1 MAQLLSDQE
10 IRSVLGTIIKDGDPS
25 SVRPNSY
32 VLRLGPAGEYL
43 TTGKEFRLGEGAND
57 KKGIVV
63 PPGQSVALTAVE
75 TIDFR
80 RETVARHFPDCDLH
94 ALISPTTDLQ
104 REGVV
109 APTTQVDAGYEG
121 TLNWTLTNSSSEE
134 RRFVYR
140 ERLFRVTILKLADG
154 ERPAS
159 LYDGAYQGKKGY
171 VRSERSGAPVG
182 MRPQDWEESTTKEGP
197 EVLLERLIQSGFP
210 WNVLGT
216 RLKTIDN
223 QFQTVTNEYADIR
236 DSMERLEGNLR
247 KSVERLESDLR
258 QSVGRLESDLRQSVG
273 RLEGDV
279 RDIRQELAQVP
290 DKVREIVKDEQYR
303 WLGGATTLAIGFG
316 GLVLAAV
323 KSPIVAQWL
332 DQHGN
337 WIGAGM
343 TVAALL
349 ATWLLFWRR

>member
-10 IRSVLGTIIKDGDPS
+10 IRGVLGTIIKDGDPS
-25 SVRPNSY
+25 GVRPNSY
-32 VLRLGPAGEYL
+32 VLRLGSAGEYL
-43 TTGKEFRLGEGAND
+43 TTGKEFHLGEGAND

-80 RETVARHFPDCDLH
+80 RETVGRHFPDCDLH

-159 LYDGAYQGKKGY
+159 LYEGAYQGKKGY

-236 DSMERLEGNLR
+236 DSMERLE
-247 KSVERLESDLR
+247 
-258 QSVGRLESDLRQSVG
+258 SDLRQSVG

-279 RDIRQELAQVP
+279 RDIRKELAQVP

-303 WLGGATTLAIGFG
+303 WLGGATTLAIGLG

-343 TVAALL
+343 AVAALL

>member
-10 IRSVLGTIIKDGDPS
+10 IRGVLGTIIKDGDPS
-25 SVRPNSY
+25 GVRPNSY
-32 VLRLGPAGEYL
+32 VLRLGSAGEYL
-43 TTGKEFRLGEGAND
+43 TTGKEFHLGEGAND
-57 KKGIVV
+57 KKGIVI

-80 RETVARHFPDCDLH
+80 RETVGRHFPDCDLH

-247 KSVERLESDLR
+247 E
-258 QSVGRLESDLRQSVG
+258 SVG

-279 RDIRQELAQVP
+279 RDIRKELAQVP
-290 DKVREIVKDEQYR
+290 DKVRGIVKDEQYR
-303 WLGGATTLAIGFG
+303 WLGGAATLAIGFG
-316 GLVLAAV
+316 GLVMAAV

-343 TVAALL
+343 AVAALL

>member
-10 IRSVLGTIIKDGDPS
+10 IRDVLGTIIKDGDPS

-32 VLRLGPAGEYL
+32 VLRLGAAGEYL
-43 TTGKEFRLGEGAND
+43 TTGKEFRLGDGASE

-80 RETVARHFPDCDLH
+80 RETVGKHFPGCDLH

-134 RRFVYR
+134 RRFVYK

-154 ERPAS
+154 ERPAN
-159 LYDGAYQGKKGY
+159 LYEGAYQGKKGY

-182 MRPQDWEESTTKEGP
+182 MRPQDWEDSTTKEGP
-197 EVLLERLIQSGFP
+197 EALLERLIKSGFP

-216 RLKTIDN
+216 RLKTIDD

-236 DSMERLEGNLR
+236 ESMERLEGNLR
-247 KSVERLESDLR
+247 QAVERF
-258 QSVGRLESDLRQSVG
+258 
-273 RLEGDV
+273 EGDA
-279 RDIRQELAQVP
+279 RDIRKELAQVS
-290 DKVREIVKDEQYR
+290 DKVREIVRDEQFR
-303 WLGGATTLAIGFG
+303 WLGGAAGVLIGLG
-316 GLVLAAV
+316 GVALAAA
-323 KSPIVAQWL
+323 KSPLVVQLL
-332 DQHGN
+332 DQHGG
-337 WIGAGM
+337 WIGTGIA
-343 TVAALL
+343 VAALL
-349 ATWLLFWRR
+349 VIWMLFWRR

>member
-10 IRSVLGTIIKDGDPS
+10 IRAVLGTIIKDGDPS

-32 VLRLGPAGEYL
+32 VLRLGAAGEYL
-43 TTGKEFRLGEGAND
+43 TTGKEFRLGDGASE

-80 RETVARHFPDCDLH
+80 RETVGQHFPDCDLH

-134 RRFVYR
+134 RRFVYK

-154 ERPAS
+154 ERPAA
-159 LYDGAYQGKKGY
+159 LYEGAYQGKKGY

-182 MRPQDWEESTTKEGP
+182 MRPQDWEDSTTKEGP
-197 EVLLERLIQSGFP
+197 EALLERLIQSGFP

-216 RLKTIDN
+216 RLKTIDD

-236 DSMERLEGNLR
+236 ESMERLEDNLR
-247 KSVERLESDLR
+247 QAVERF
-258 QSVGRLESDLRQSVG
+258 
-273 RLEGDV
+273 EGDA
-279 RDIRQELAQVP
+279 RDIRKELAQVS
-290 DKVREIVKDEQYR
+290 DKVREIVRDEQFR
-303 WLGGATTLAIGFG
+303 WLGGATSVLIGLSG
-316 GLVLAAV
+316 VALAAT
-323 KSPIVAQWL
+323 KSPLVVQLL
-332 DQHGN
+332 DEHGG
-337 WIGAGM
+337 WIGPGLA
-343 TVAALL
+343 VAALL
-349 ATWLLFWRR
+349 AIWMLFWRR

>member
-1 MAQLLSDQE
+1 M
-10 IRSVLGTIIKDGDPS
+10 
-25 SVRPNSY
+25 
-32 VLRLGPAGEYL
+32 
-43 TTGKEFRLGEGAND
+43 
-57 KKGIVV
+57 
-63 PPGQSVALTAVE
+63 E
-75 TIDFR
+75 TVDFR

-154 ERPAS
+154 ERPAR
-159 LYDGAYQGKKGY
+159 LYEGAYQGKKGY

-182 MRPQDWEESTTKEGP
+182 MRPQDWEESTIKEGP

-236 DSMERLEGNLR
+236 DSMERLE
-247 KSVERLESDLR
+247 SDLR
-258 QSVGRLESDLRQSVG
+258 QSVE

-279 RDIRQELAQVP
+279 RDIRKELAQVP

-303 WLGGATTLAIGFG
+303 WLGGATTLAIGLG

-343 TVAALL
+343 AVAALL
-349 ATWLLFWRR
+349 VTWLVFWRR

>member
-1 MAQLLSDQE
+1 MAQLLSDRE
-10 IRSVLGTIIKDGDPS
+10 IRDVLGTIIKGGDPG

-43 TTGKEFRLGEGAND
+43 STGKDFRLGDGAKE

-63 PPGQSVALTAVE
+63 PPGQSVALTAME

-80 RETVARHFPDCDLH
+80 RETVEQHFPDCDLH

-134 RRFVYR
+134 RRFVYK

-154 ERPAS
+154 ERPGS
-159 LYDGAYQGKKGY
+159 LYEGAYQGKKGY

-197 EVLLERLIQSGFP
+197 EALLERLIQSGFP
-210 WNVLGT
+210 WSVLGT
-216 RLKTIDN
+216 RLKTIDD

-236 DSMERLEGNLR
+236 ESMERMEGNIEKLEDDGRDMR
-247 KSVERLESDLR
+247 K
-258 QSVGRLESDLRQSVG
+258 
-273 RLEGDV
+273 
-279 RDIRQELAQVP
+279 ELAQMP
-290 DKVREIVKDEQYR
+290 DKVRQIVKDEQPR
-303 WLGGATTLAIGFG
+303 WLGGTVGILLSFCGVG
-316 GLVLAAV
+316 LAAT
-323 KSPIVAQWL
+323 KSPLVVQLL
-332 DQHGN
+332 DQHGS
-337 WIGAGM
+337 WIGPSLAII
-343 TVAALL
+343 ALL
-349 ATWLLFWRR
+349 VTWLLFRRR

>member
-10 IRSVLGTIIKDGDPS
+10 IRGVLGTIIKDGDPS
-25 SVRPNSY
+25 GVRPNSY
-32 VLRLGPAGEYL
+32 VLRLGSAGEYL
-43 TTGKEFRLGEGAND
+43 TTGKEFHLGEGAND
-57 KKGIVV
+57 KKGIVI

-80 RETVARHFPDCDLH
+80 RETVGRHFPDCDLH

-140 ERLFRVTILKLADG
+140 ERLFRVTILKLADD
-154 ERPAS
+154 ERPAN
-159 LYDGAYQGKKGY
+159 LYEGAYQGKKGY

-247 KSVERLESDLR
+247 QSVE
-258 QSVGRLESDLRQSVG
+258 

-279 RDIRQELAQVP
+279 RDIRKELAQVP

-303 WLGGATTLAIGFG
+303 WLGGATTLAIGLG

-343 TVAALL
+343 AVAALL
-349 ATWLLFWRR
+349 VTWLVFWRR